1 MSGSV
6 AAEERRRLLTLLRG
20 NAVLWECLDLV
31 YGSRGSAGSAP
42 LVPPASFGYAI
53 EPYTSTEAAIRT
65 WPTTAT
71 AVGVRMTR
79 GVPFVF
85 APFGLQDLFG
95 LVVRANR
102 VQITRAIY
110 ERKVARWTRCWPSL
124 TVLPWAQAIGE
135 STET

>member
-1 MSGSV
+1 MNRSV
-6 AAEERRRLLTLLRG
+6 AAADRDRLLALLRG
-20 NAVLWECLDLV
+20 NAVLWECLERVAALDLHLW
-31 YGSRGSAGSAP
+31 YRQR
-42 LVPPASFGYAI
+42 FGYAI

-124 TVLPWAQAIGE
+124 TVLPWAEAIGE

>member
-20 NAVLWECLDLV
+20 NAVLWEYLERVATL
-31 YGSRGSAGSAP
+31 
-42 LVPPASFGYAI
+42 
-53 EPYTSTEAAIRT
+53 AAIWT

-79 GVPFVF
+79 GVPVVF

-110 ERKVARWTRCWPSL
+110 ERKVARWTRCWPNL
-124 TVLPWAQAIGE
+124 TVLPWAEAIGE

>member
-1 MSGSV
+1 MSG
-6 AAEERRRLLTLLRG
+6 LLRG
-20 NAVLWECLDLV
+20 NAVLWECLERVATL
-31 YGSRGSAGSAP
+31 
-42 LVPPASFGYAI
+42 
-53 EPYTSTEAAIRT
+53 AAIRT

-102 VQITRAIY
+102 AQITRAIY
-110 ERKVARWTRCWPSL
+110 ERKVARWIRCWPSL
-124 TVLPWAQAIGE
+124 TVLPWAEAIGE